1 MWGGEI
7 RAKLGAWVS
16 LVKGGGFLARRHIPI
31 APPTQRHSGPPG
43 EWPGGDP
50 SPKAMGGRSP
60 QGPPGAKR
68 SGAEGGP
75 WGLRSR
81 ATPRCPGVAG
91 VWGGHGVQG
100 RQPLPANR

>member
-1 MWGGEI
+1 MGGEI

-50 SPKAMGGRSP
+50 GGS
-60 QGPPGAKR
+60 GPG
-68 SGAEGGP
+68 
-75 WGLRSR
+75 
-81 ATPRCPGVAG
+81 
-91 VWGGHGVQG
+91 
-100 RQPLPANR
+100 PLPVALGWLGCGGGMGCRGVSPCLQTGEG